1 MTQEELDEKLDEV
14 FNEFGYCRCG
24 MPEHAAK
31 YLLKVLTLLD
41 RKPGAAAP
49 DVIKELGEPAMLVLY
64 ALDKE
69 GLIEHGG
76 SVLGAWLTPRGRDTM
91 ETLRKLSL

>member
-1 MTQEELDEKLDEV
+1 MTQEEIDEKLDEV
-14 FNEFGYCRCG
+14 FNELGYCGCG

-41 RKPGAAAP
+41 RKLDTAPP

-76 SVLGAWLTPRGRDTM
+76 SVLGAWLTPRGSYVM
-91 ETLRKLSL
+91 EILKTLPL